1 MRDPAQVAHDL
12 TIFGIFAR
20 KEICI
25 CDANFKNYLNMFEK
39 KQILLY
45 IFVECKNFT
54 PQKNK

>member
-1 MRDPAQVAHDL
+1 MIL

-39 KQILLY
+39 KQILLH